1 MRSHFLAL
9 SFATA
14 LGLSSSAWAHHSA
27 AMFDAT
33 KTDTLVGTVTQY
45 QFENPHAWI
54 YMTVVNPSGVQKKFS
69 IEMTSPNLLQRAG
82 WRPATLKPGDRVTVK
97 IHPLRDGSDGGSF
110 VEITLPDGKVMSQ
123 QRAAG

>member
-14 LGLSSSAWAHHSA
+14 LGLSSPAWAHHSA

-33 KTDTLVGTVTQY
+33 KIDTLSGTVLQY

-54 YMTVVNPSGVQKKFS
+54 YMMVADPSGAQKKYS

-82 WRPATLKPGDRVTVK
+82 WRPGTLKPGDKVTVK
-97 IHPLRDGSDGGSF
+97 IHPLHDGAAGGSF
-110 VEITLPDGKVMSQ
+110 VEITLPDGKVMD
-123 QRAAG
+123 QRQRG